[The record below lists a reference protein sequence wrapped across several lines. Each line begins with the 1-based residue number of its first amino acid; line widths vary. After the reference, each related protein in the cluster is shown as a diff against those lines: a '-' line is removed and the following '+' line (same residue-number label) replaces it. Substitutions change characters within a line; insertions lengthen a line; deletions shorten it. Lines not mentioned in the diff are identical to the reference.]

1 MKVSKAV
8 RDSLRFFR
16 GRKGRLIAYAIL
28 NLIEIIVSIGV
39 TYSFSTIAAQL
50 GAVSAE
56 QMTRSAGFLAIIY
69 VVTLLLSFLQF
80 HLREHLEKNV
90 RVDTK
95 RDLLEK
101 IVSVHPSKLRTM
113 DSAKMTEILYTD
125 VNMVTALIFAL
136 IGFLTTVAYILLS
149 GFVLFYIDP
158 IVAGGLTLFLV
169 FWSIFVAKYSEM
181 LRKLYLRVRSANDVH
196 FKMVRDV
203 LKNARYIYASDASAF
218 HARRYHRSIEEVKR
232 MTIQAD
238 VRSWALELSNTALQ
252 YAWIVFFLIW
262 GGGQLAAGK
271 MSVTAAVF
279 FLLYSQR
286 YSQSILSVLGS
297 YAGLQQTVV
306 AIDRVVSLSES
317 LSSPSEH
324 EGSLAFPERVE
335 HLELRELCYSY
346 PGADCETV
354 TGLNRTLGT
363 GLVLLVGKNG
373 SGKSTLLN
381 LISGTL
387 FPTAGAVLLNGRPV
401 QDYTGDSLHRAIS
414 YLSQDSLL
422 FDMSIRENLL
432 SFTGADRVSEEELRE
447 ICRLVGVLDDIL
459 QLPEGFDTTVS
470 ELRDFSVGQKK
481 KLLLARTFLK
491 PSALV
496 LLDEPL
502 SGVDAA
508 SQVLIAAHIGRLAEQ
523 KPVIVSTHNPG
534 QFTCTHDTVLLGT

>member
-56 QMTRSAGFLAIIY
+56 QMTRSAGFLAIVY

-80 HLREHLEKNV
+80 HLREHLEKDV

-95 RDLLEK
+95 RALLEK
-101 IVSVHPSKLRTM
+101 IVSVHPSKLRAT
-113 DSAKMTEILYTD
+113 DSAKMTEILYSD
-125 VNMVTALIFAL
+125 VNTVTSLVFAL

-169 FWSIFVAKYSEM
+169 LWSVFVAKYSQM
-181 LRKLYLRVRSANDVH
+181 LRQLYLKVRGANDVH

-218 HARRYHRSIEEVKR
+218 HASRYHRSIEEVKR

-262 GGGQLAAGK
+262 GGGRLAAGK

-317 LSSPSEH
+317 LNSLTDH
-324 EGSLAFPERVE
+324 EGSRLFPERVE
-335 HLELRELCYSY
+335 RLELRELRYAY
-346 PGADCETV
+346 PGAEREAF
-354 TGLNRTLGT
+354 TGLSRALNA

-373 SGKSTLLN
+373 SGKTTLLN
-381 LISGTL
+381 LISGNL
-387 FPTAGAVLLNGRPV
+387 FPTSGAVLLNGTPV
-401 QDYTGDSLHRAIS
+401 QEFTGDSLRRAVS
-414 YLSQDSLL
+414 YLTQDSLL
-422 FDMSIRENLL
+422 FDMSIRDNLL
-432 SFTGADRVSEEELRE
+432 SFSGADAVSEEELRE

-491 PSALV
+491 PSSLL

-508 SQVLIAAHIGRLAEQ
+508 SQALIAAHIGRIAEQ

-534 QFTCTHDTVLLGT
+534 QFTCIHDTVLLGT